1 MINYLLSLNLDKIK
15 HSGES
20 LLSHLKGTKEIL
32 TQWDAPEYVCN
43 AGLFH
48 SVYGTQYFSRKK
60 TTKNDIDKVRH
71 LIGERAEYLVWAF
84 GSMIRK
90 DFEKSASKGTPSFVR
105 SFAGNVKIPLSPENV
120 SDLCNITAA
129 NLLEQLPRLNI
140 NIEEQVFNFVSEN

>member
-1 MINYLLSLNLDKIK
+1 MINYLLSLNLDKIQ

-60 TTKNDIDKVRH
+60 I
-71 LIGERAEYLVWAF
+71 
-84 GSMIRK
+84 
-90 DFEKSASKGTPSFVR
+90 
-105 SFAGNVKIPLSPENV
+105 
-120 SDLCNITAA
+120 
-129 NLLEQLPRLNI
+129 
-140 NIEEQVFNFVSEN
+140 